1 VLLNYNHQVDGVKTS
16 RRERSEATRRKIIS
30 AAEVEFL
37 TAGYHGATIAAIAK
51 RAGVAAQ
58 TVYFVFHNKAEL
70 ISAVI
75 ENAVLG
81 PDDPT
86 PPHETTWWAAM
97 VDERRP
103 AKALEIFVRGAA
115 PIFERTSGIV
125 MVLHAAALTDEELR
139 GTDARHEQMRY
150 DAFRQVVE
158 TLVSKGRLKDGLDIR
173 SATDVLMTIYGEE
186 VCHYMTTSRGWTH
199 DRYIDWVCEV
209 LPPMLFGRSPAR

>member
-1 VLLNYNHQVDGVKTS
+1 MSDVKTS
-16 RRERSEATRRKIIS
+16 RRERSESTRRRIIR
-30 AAEVEFL
+30 AAETEFL
-37 TAGYHGATIAAIAK
+37 AWGYHGATITAIAK
-51 RAGVAAQ
+51 RARVAAQ

-86 PPHETTWWAAM
+86 PPHETMWWAAM

-103 AKALEIFVRGAA
+103 AKALEIFIRGAG

-125 MVLHAAALTDEELR
+125 VVLHAAALTDAEVR
-139 GTDARHEQMRY
+139 ATASRHERMRS

-158 TLVSKGRLKDGLDIR
+158 ILASKGRLKDGLDTA
-173 SATDVLMTIYGEE
+173 SATDVLMTVYGED
-186 VCHYMTTSRGWTH
+186 VCHYMTTTRGWTH
-199 DRYIDWVCEV
+199 DRYIDWVSDV
-209 LPPMLFGRSPAR
+209 LPPMLLERSSAR